1 MFARKTILALVMFTS
16 LGTAALAPTSAS
28 AWGHWG
34 AIGVDTGEAIGV
46 DTGEAI
52 GVAGGA
58 TSGVVD
64 GVGADGTVDTAPGIG
79 AA

>member
-46 DTGEAI
+46 
-52 GVAGGA
+52 AGGA
-58 TSGVVD
+58 TVGVVD